1 MIIQREKE
9 TFRQITLTLTSQE
22 ELDVLVASL
31 NASKSDLKDSWEC
44 LRFGP
49 SDQLNHNVATEM
61 YNQVIEFY
69 GQEIQ

>member
-1 MIIQREKE
+1 MIINRDKDVFRE
-9 TFRQITLTLTSQE
+9 ITITLTSQE
-22 ELDVLVASL
+22 ELDVLVAAL
-31 NASKSDLKDSWEC
+31 NASKYQLKDSWEC

-69 GQEIQ
+69 SQEIQ